1 MEKPAL
7 CLARLL
13 LNFLFLTKTGA
24 PLGVA
29 HGKPMADVPPGFGG
43 PPKKDGFLNSS
54 RSDAHGEPQW
64 NPMEELPLY
73 DLRIDHPAEVRMN
86 LLAVVV
92 KLRSDLNKSRS
103 AVWAFGFTAL
113 TDNGSR

>member
-7 CLARLL
+7 CVARLL
-13 LNFLFLTKTGA
+13 VSLFFLIKAGA

-29 HGKPMADVPPGFGG
+29 QGKPMADVLPGFGD
-43 PPKKDGFLNSS
+43 PPEKDGFLNSS
-54 RSDAHGEPQW
+54 RSDVHEPQL

-92 KLRSDLNKSRS
+92 KLRSDLNKSRP
-103 AVWAFGFTAL
+103 AVWAFGFTAM